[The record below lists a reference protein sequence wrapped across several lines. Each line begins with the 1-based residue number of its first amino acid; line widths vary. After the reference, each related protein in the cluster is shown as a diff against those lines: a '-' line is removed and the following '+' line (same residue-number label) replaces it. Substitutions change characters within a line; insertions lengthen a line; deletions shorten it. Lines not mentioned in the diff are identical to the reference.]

1 MKTALVTGASRGI
14 GKAVALLL
22 AKQGYTVGVNYLKNR
37 AAALRTV
44 TEILSS
50 GGDASELPFDVGDFL
65 QVKSGIEAFV
75 SKYKRLDVL
84 VLNAGISHFG
94 LLDDVSEEEYEAV
107 MRTNL
112 KGAYNCVKAAAPYMT
127 GAGKG
132 SIVAV
137 SSVWGETGASCE
149 AVYSASKAGVV
160 GLVKALAK
168 EYALAG
174 VRVNCVSPGFVGT
187 EMNDRL
193 SEKERGGIFGA
204 DSDEPRRLSGGNCPC
219 SCFSRRRRLVI
230 HHRSGFVRQR
240 RTVYIII
247 IQHNKEFFL

>member
-149 AVYSASKAGVV
+149 AVYSASKARVV

-193 SEKERGGIFGA
+193 SEKEREEFLEQIPMNRAGSPEEIARAVAFLAGDDSSYITGQVLSVNGG
-204 DSDEPRRLSGGNCPC
+204 LY
-219 SCFSRRRRLVI
+219 L
-230 HHRSGFVRQR
+230 
-240 RTVYIII
+240 
-247 IQHNKEFFL
+247 

>member
-127 GAGKG
+127 GAGQ
-132 SIVAV
+132 
-137 SSVWGETGASCE
+137 
-149 AVYSASKAGVV
+149 
-160 GLVKALAK
+160 
-168 EYALAG
+168 
-174 VRVNCVSPGFVGT
+174 RQH
-187 EMNDRL
+187 
-193 SEKERGGIFGA
+193 
-204 DSDEPRRLSGGNCPC
+204 SGGFFRMGGNGRFLRGCLLRFQ
-219 SCFSRRRRLVI
+219 SGSRRMSRLLPRNTLL
-230 HHRSGFVRQR
+230 RSARQLR
-240 RTVYIII
+240 
-247 IQHNKEFFL
+247 

>member
-137 SSVWGETGASCE
+137 SSVWGKRALPARLFTPLPKRESSDWSRLLPRNTLLRECAST
-149 AVYSASKAGVV
+149 A
-160 GLVKALAK
+160 
-168 EYALAG
+168 
-174 VRVNCVSPGFVGT
+174 
-187 EMNDRL
+187 
-193 SEKERGGIFGA
+193 
-204 DSDEPRRLSGGNCPC
+204 
-219 SCFSRRRRLVI
+219 
-230 HHRSGFVRQR
+230 
-240 RTVYIII
+240 
-247 IQHNKEFFL
+247 

>member
-1 MKTALVTGASRGI
+1 M
-14 GKAVALLL
+14 
-22 AKQGYTVGVNYLKNR
+22 
-37 AAALRTV
+37 
-44 TEILSS
+44 
-50 GGDASELPFDVGDFL
+50 

-75 SKYKRLDVL
+75 SIYKRLDVL

-160 GLVKALAK
+160 GLVKDLAK

-193 SEKERGGIFGA
+193 SEKEREEFLEQIPMNRAGSPEEIARAVAFLAGDDSSYITGQVLSVNGG
-204 DSDEPRRLSGGNCPC
+204 L
-219 SCFSRRRRLVI
+219 
-230 HHRSGFVRQR
+230 
-240 RTVYIII
+240 YI
-247 IQHNKEFFL
+247 

>member
-1 MKTALVTGASRGI
+1 MR
-14 GKAVALLL
+14 
-22 AKQGYTVGVNYLKNR
+22 
-37 AAALRTV
+37 RTV

-132 SIVAV
+132 SIVAGFFRMGGNGRFLRRLLTPLPKRE
-137 SSVWGETGASCE
+137 SSDWSRLLPRNTLWRECA
-149 AVYSASKAGVV
+149 
-160 GLVKALAK
+160 
-168 EYALAG
+168 
-174 VRVNCVSPGFVGT
+174 VNCASSRLCRHSG
-187 EMNDRL
+187 MNDRL
-193 SEKERGGIFGA
+193 SEKEGG
-204 DSDEPRRLSGGNCPC
+204 DVR
-219 SCFSRRRRLVI
+219 SRFR
-230 HHRSGFVRQR
+230 
-240 RTVYIII
+240 
-247 IQHNKEFFL
+247 

>member
-174 VRVNCVSPGFVGT
+174 VRVNCVSPG
-187 EMNDRL
+187 N
-193 SEKERGGIFGA
+193 ERQTVRKGEGGIFGA

-219 SCFSRRRRLVI
+219 SCFSRWRRLVI

>member
-50 GGDASELPFDVGDFL
+50 GGNASELPFDVGDFL
-65 QVKSGIEAFV
+65 QVKSGIETFV

-112 KGAYNCVKAAAPYMT
+112 KGAYNCVKAAAPY
-127 GAGKG
+127 GGKR
-132 SIVAV
+132 ALPARLFTPLPKRE
-137 SSVWGETGASCE
+137 SSDWSRLLPRNTLLRECAST
-149 AVYSASKAGVV
+149 A
-160 GLVKALAK
+160 
-168 EYALAG
+168 
-174 VRVNCVSPGFVGT
+174 
-187 EMNDRL
+187 
-193 SEKERGGIFGA
+193 
-204 DSDEPRRLSGGNCPC
+204 
-219 SCFSRRRRLVI
+219 
-230 HHRSGFVRQR
+230 
-240 RTVYIII
+240 
-247 IQHNKEFFL
+247 